1 MESLK
6 KQLQYGEQTLTIET
20 GHIARQANG
29 SAYVTMGG
37 TVVLVTAVA
46 KENAESGK
54 DFLPL
59 TVNYQERTYAA
70 GKIPG
75 GFFKREGKP
84 TETETLN
91 SRLIDRP
98 LRPLFPEGFYNDVQ
112 VVATVLSH
120 DTETDPDIPAM
131 IGASAA
137 LALSGIPIKE
147 PMAAA
152 RVGYKDGQYLLN
164 PSSSQLEQSQLDL
177 VVAGTQDNVLMV
189 ESEASELPE
198 DVMLEAVM
206 HGSGQMQPVIDVIND
221 MAKEHG
227 KPRWD
232 WQPPEYDQLLAD
244 KIAQVAEDR
253 VKEAY
258 QITDKLERK
267 RRVDEIKK
275 DVVDNLADEENGP
288 SEDKVAD
295 YFSEL
300 EANVVRYQ
308 VMNQQQRIDGRQA
321 WEVRPI
327 DVDTGFLPRAHGSA
341 VFTRGETQAI
351 VTATLGSERDAKI
364 IDDLWGERKEPF
376 MLHYNFPPYCVGE
389 VGFMGAPKRRE
400 IGHGSLAK
408 RSLKAVVPSM
418 EDFPYVLRAVSEIT
432 ESNGSSSMATVCGTS
447 LALMDAGVPLKA
459 PVAGVAM
466 GLMKQGDQH
475 MVLTDIL
482 GDEDHLGDMDF
493 KVAGT
498 EQGVTS
504 LQMDIKISGITRQ
517 IMHEALTQARQ
528 GRMHVLNVMNKHL
541 DKPRSELSPYAPR
554 IMTLQINPEKIRDVI
569 GKGGATIRE
578 ITEETGA
585 TIDITDEGLVK
596 IWASDGEAGEKAKE
610 KVKDLTAEA
619 KVGEVYQG
627 KITKVLDFGAF
638 VNILPGQDGL
648 LHISQ
653 IAEERIENIHDRL
666 EQGQTVN
673 VKVIEIDRQGRIKL
687 SMKSIE
693 AHAEA

>member
-1 MESLK
+1 MSLQTFK
-6 KQLQYGEQTLTIET
+6 KELQYGEQTLTIET
-20 GHIARQANG
+20 GILARQADG
-29 SAYVTMGG
+29 AALVRLGE

-46 KENAESGK
+46 KKEAEEGK
-54 DFLPL
+54 NFLPL

-98 LRPLFPEGFYNDVQ
+98 LRPLFPEGYYNETQ

-120 DTETDPDIPAM
+120 DTETDPDIPAI
-131 IGASAA
+131 IGAATA
-137 LALSGIPIKE
+137 IELSGIPIVT

-152 RVGYKDGQYLLN
+152 RVGYIDGNYVLN
-164 PSSSQLEQSQLDL
+164 PSSSQLDNSSLDL
-177 VVAGTQDNVLMV
+177 VVAGTEESVLMV
-189 ESEASELPE
+189 ESEANELSEQ
-198 DVMLEAVM
+198 VMLEAVM
-206 HGSGQMQPVIDVIND
+206 YGSQQMHSVIQAIREL
-221 MAKEHG
+221 AQQAG
-227 KPRWD
+227 KPK
-232 WQPPEYDQLLAD
+232 WQMDQPHYDQLLAD
-244 KIAQVAEDR
+244 KISQLAEDK

-267 RRVDEIKK
+267 HALDQIKQQ
-275 DVVDNLADEENGP
+275 VVEAYCTDEEGAP
-288 SEDKVAD
+288 TKDKVGE

-300 EANVVRYQ
+300 EESVVRRQ
-308 VMNQQQRIDGRQA
+308 VMETERRIDSRST

-327 DVDTGFLPRAHGSA
+327 DIQTSLLPRAHGSA

-389 VGFMGAPKRRE
+389 VGFIGAPKRRE
-400 IGHGSLAK
+400 IGHGNLAK
-408 RSLKAVVPSM
+408 RALKAVMPSH

-447 LALMDAGVPLKA
+447 LAMMDAGVPLKA

-466 GLMKQGDQH
+466 GLMKQGDQYSI
-475 MVLTDIL
+475 LTDIL

-498 EQGVTS
+498 RQGVTAF
-504 LQMDIKISGITRQ
+504 QMDIKIAGITRQ
-517 IMHEALTQARQ
+517 IMHDALKQAYQ
-528 GRMHVLNVMNKHL
+528 ARMHVLKVMNQNL
-541 DKPRSELSPYAPR
+541 SQPREQLSPHAPR
-554 IMTLQINPEKIRDVI
+554 IMTMQINPEKIRDVI

-585 TIDITDEGLVK
+585 TIDISDEGLVR
-596 IWASDGEAGEKAKE
+596 IWANDSQAGEAAK
-610 KVKDLTAEA
+610 KRVKELTAEA
-619 KVGEVYQG
+619 KVGETYQG
-627 KITKVLDFGAF
+627 KISKVLDFGAF

-653 IAEERIENIHDRL
+653 IAEERVENIHDRL
-666 EQGQTVN
+666 KQGQIVN
-673 VKVIEIDRQGRIKL
+673 VKVLEIDRQGRIKL
-687 SMKSIE
+687 SMKSLDS
-693 AHAEA
+693 